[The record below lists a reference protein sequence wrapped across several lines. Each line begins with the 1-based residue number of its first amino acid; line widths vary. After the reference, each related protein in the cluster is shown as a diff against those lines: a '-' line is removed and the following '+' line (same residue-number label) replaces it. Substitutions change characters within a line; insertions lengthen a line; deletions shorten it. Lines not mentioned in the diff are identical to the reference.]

1 LSLEPI
7 CLNERIDRKFAGARQ
22 MSEIEYF
29 YSAHSAFAYLG
40 SKRFMEI
47 AKAGDR
53 TITHKPYDLARGIAG
68 VGSTPTRDRPKNHRA
83 YYFRRE
89 IDRWAEHRNAPVMDG
104 YPKHHWN
111 DMTLANGMLIA
122 AALQNAN
129 IDPLAHAM
137 LEGHWLNNANLANT
151 ETLEALATSVNVD
164 PLPLLDAALTSEVA
178 EIYER
183 NTQEAIKRSVFGSP
197 TYFVDGDMFYGQD
210 HLEMVERALRQPY
223 KESNYV

>member
-1 LSLEPI
+1 
-7 CLNERIDRKFAGARQ
+7 

-104 YPKHHWN
+104 YPQHHWN

-137 LEGHWLNNANLANT
+137 LEGHWLNNANLANK

-223 KESNYV
+223 RESNYV

>member
-1 LSLEPI
+1 MSLEPI
-7 CLNERIDRKFAGARQ
+7 YLNERIDRKFAGARQ

-68 VGSTPTRDRPKNHRA
+68 VGSTRTRDRPKNHRA

>member
-1 LSLEPI
+1 
-7 CLNERIDRKFAGARQ
+7 

-47 AKAGDR
+47 AEAGER
-53 TITHKPYDLARGIAG
+53 TITHKPYDLTRGIAG
-68 VGSTPTRDRPKNHRA
+68 VGSAPTRDRPQNHRA

-104 YPKHHWN
+104 YPQHHWN

-122 AALQNAN
+122 ATLQNAN
-129 IDPLAHAM
+129 IDSLAHAM
-137 LEGHWLNNANLANT
+137 LEGHWLNDANLANK
-151 ETLEALATSVNVD
+151 ETLEAVATSVNVD
-164 PLPLLDAALTSEVA
+164 PLPLLDAALSREVA
-178 EIYER
+178 KIYER
-183 NTQEAIKRSVFGSP
+183 NTQKAIKRSVFGSP

>member
-1 LSLEPI
+1 
-7 CLNERIDRKFAGARQ
+7 

-47 AKAGDR
+47 AEAGER
-53 TITHKPYDLARGIAG
+53 TITHKPYDLTRGIAG
-68 VGSTPTRDRPKNHRA
+68 VGSAPTRDRPQNHRA

-104 YPKHHWN
+104 YQQHHWN

-122 AALQNAN
+122 ATLQNAN
-129 IDPLAHAM
+129 IDSLAHAM
-137 LEGHWLNNANLANT
+137 LEGHWLNDPNLANK
-151 ETLEALATSVNVD
+151 ETLEAVATSVNVD
-164 PLPLLDAALTSEVA
+164 PLPLLDAALSREVA
-178 EIYER
+178 KIYER

>member
-1 LSLEPI
+1 MSLEPI

-68 VGSTPTRDRPKNHRA
+68 VGSTPTRDRPQNHRA

-104 YPKHHWN
+104 YPQHHWN

>member
-1 LSLEPI
+1 
-7 CLNERIDRKFAGARQ
+7 

-68 VGSTPTRDRPKNHRA
+68 VGSTPTRDRPQNHRA

-104 YPKHHWN
+104 YPQHHWN

-137 LEGHWLNNANLANT
+137 LEGHWLNNANLANK

-223 KESNYV
+223 RESNYV

>member
-1 LSLEPI
+1 MSLEPI

-68 VGSTPTRDRPKNHRA
+68 VGSTPTRDRPQNHRA

-89 IDRWAEHRNAPVMDG
+89 IDRWAEHRNARVMDG
-104 YPKHHWN
+104 YTQHHWN

-137 LEGHWLNNANLANT
+137 LEGHWLNNANLANK

-164 PLPLLDAALTSEVA
+164 PLPLLDAALTNEVA

>member
-7 CLNERIDRKFAGARQ
+7 YLNERIDRKFAGARQ

-68 VGSTPTRDRPKNHRA
+68 IGSTPTRDRPQNHRA

-104 YPKHHWN
+104 CPKHHWN